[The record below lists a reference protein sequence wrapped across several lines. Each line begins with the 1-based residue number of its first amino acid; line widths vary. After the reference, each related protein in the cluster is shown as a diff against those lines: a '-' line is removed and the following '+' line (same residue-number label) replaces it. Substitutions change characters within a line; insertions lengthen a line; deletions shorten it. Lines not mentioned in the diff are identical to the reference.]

1 MAPVSRVAQLL
12 DLRRRG
18 AVSAA
23 MSVALLSLAGWAATV
38 AWTDLMAPSAP
49 VFLALWTAMMAAMM
63 LPSAAPFIVLYRR
76 SAEAAQTATLTAG
89 YLLVWAVLG
98 GLAYVYVQSGIT
110 VASWVV
116 FGAAGLYQLTPLKA
130 ACLRRCRTPA
140 DFLILRWGRDPLSL
154 GLEHGAWCAGCCWA
168 LMVVLVVAGSMGLAW
183 VAGLAVLV
191 LVEKR
196 ARQGVVIARVTGVVF
211 VALALTEGLTE
222 GVFGWPG
229 I

>member
-211 VALALTEGLTE
+211 VALALTEG
-222 GVFGWPG
+222 VFGWPG